1 MDEKIQSKDVQD
13 SVFFDEK
20 NDLGK
25 DNNTYDNQTNSVDIN
40 SNPSMINQ
48 DGMASINADP
58 TINNEEQ
65 MDVNVDVARLSEAED
80 ERILEK
86 IQEFEKLH
94 MGETPDEW
102 GRSFSYFISPILF
115 LICSITFLYIQR
127 PNLYI
132 IIIILVMNMLWTIY
146 NVLSWVNQRIY
157 IYSNRIEYHYGAWNE
172 RIKEFWFGTEDIV
185 AAKAGVKLNL
195 MQKKL
200 DYASFYIINSNKLA
214 FELKRIANPDG
225 LLAVITN
232 KAFEFNR
239 FFSPDYEM
247 PLKEIVTK
255 KGVFVEDEDGN
266 LILKSEY
273 QKRKTGNVI
282 EKSGQN

>member
-1 MDEKIQSKDVQD
+1 MDEKIQSKDIQD
-13 SVFFDEK
+13 SVFLDEK
-20 NDLGK
+20 NDLSK
-25 DNNTYDNQTNSVDIN
+25 DNNNNDTSDNHTNGIDVN
-40 SNPSMINQ
+40 SNMNTSNQ
-48 DGMASINADP
+48 N
-58 TINNEEQ
+58 NNEHIDVINEEEQ
-65 MDVNVDVARLSEAED
+65 
-80 ERILEK
+80 ILKK

-94 MGETPDEW
+94 MDETPDEW

-132 IIIILVMNMLWTIY
+132 VTIILVMNMLWTIY
-146 NVLSWVNQRIY
+146 NVLSWINQRIY
-157 IYSNRIEYHYGAWNE
+157 IYSNRIEYHYGVWNE
-172 RIKEFWFGTEDIV
+172 RVKEFWFGTEDIV
-185 AAKAGVKLNL
+185 AAKAGDKINL

-214 FELKRIANPDG
+214 FELKRIANPEG

-239 FFSPDYEM
+239 FFFPNYEM
-247 PLKEIVTK
+247 PLKEIITK

-273 QKRKTGNVI
+273 KKEKAKTDN
-282 EKSGQN
+282 

>member
-1 MDEKIQSKDVQD
+1 MDEKIQSKDIQD
-13 SVFFDEK
+13 SVFLDEK
-20 NDLGK
+20 NDLNK
-25 DNNTYDNQTNSVDIN
+25 NNNNDTSDNHTNGIDVN
-40 SNPSMINQ
+40 SNMNTSNQ
-48 DGMASINADP
+48 N
-58 TINNEEQ
+58 NNEYIDVINEEEQ
-65 MDVNVDVARLSEAED
+65 
-80 ERILEK
+80 ILKK

-94 MGETPDEW
+94 MDETPDEW

-132 IIIILVMNMLWTIY
+132 VTIILVMNMLWTIY
-146 NVLSWVNQRIY
+146 NVLSWINQRIY
-157 IYSNRIEYHYGAWNE
+157 IYSNRIEYHYGVWNE
-172 RIKEFWFGTEDIV
+172 HVKEFWFGTEDIV
-185 AAKAGVKLNL
+185 AAKAGDKMNL

-214 FELKRIANPDG
+214 FELKRIANPEG

-239 FFSPDYEM
+239 FFFPNYEM
-247 PLKEIVTK
+247 PLKEIITK

-273 QKRKTGNVI
+273 KKEKAKTDN
-282 EKSGQN
+282 

>member
-1 MDEKIQSKDVQD
+1 MDEKIQSKDIQD

-20 NDLGK
+20 NNLST
-25 DNNTYDNQTNSVDIN
+25 DNN
-40 SNPSMINQ
+40 
-48 DGMASINADP
+48 
-58 TINNEEQ
+58 NNEENGVVIDSNANIVNQ
-65 MDVNVDVARLSEAED
+65 ENTSVINSENDSNNEQIDVVSEDED

-94 MGETPDEW
+94 MDETPDEW

-132 IIIILVMNMLWTIY
+132 VIILLVMNMLWTIY
-146 NVLSWVNQRIY
+146 NVLSWINQRIY

-172 RIKEFWFGTEDIV
+172 RVKEFWFGTEDIV
-185 AAKAGVKLNL
+185 AVKAGDKLNL

-214 FELKRIANPDG
+214 FEFKRIANPDG

-239 FFSPDYEM
+239 FFFPDYEM

-273 QKRKTGNVI
+273 QKRKAVAGI
-282 EKSGQN
+282 EK

>member
-1 MDEKIQSKDVQD
+1 MDEKIQSKNIRD
-13 SVFFDEK
+13 SVFFDGK
-20 NDLGK
+20 NNVSK
-25 DNNTYDNQTNSVDIN
+25 DNNNHETNGVDIN
-40 SNPSMINQ
+40 SNKNIVSQENI
-48 DGMASINADP
+48 SIINAENDSKH
-58 TINNEEQ
+58 EQ
-65 MDVNVDVARLSEAED
+65 IDVNVDVVSEAED
-80 ERILEK
+80 ERILKK

-94 MGETPDEW
+94 MDETPDEW
-102 GRSFSYFISPILF
+102 GRSFSYFISPMIF

-132 IIIILVMNMLWTIY
+132 VIIILVMNMLWTIY
-146 NVLSWVNQRIY
+146 NVLSWMNQRIY
-157 IYSNRIEYHYGAWNE
+157 IYSNRIEYHYGVWNE

-185 AAKAGVKLNL
+185 AAKAGDKLNL
-195 MQKKL
+195 MQKKF

-225 LLAVITN
+225 LLSVITN

-239 FFSPDYEM
+239 FFFPDYEM
-247 PLKEIVTK
+247 PLKEIITK

-273 QKRKTGNVI
+273 QKRKAEA
-282 EKSGQN
+282 EK

>member
-1 MDEKIQSKDVQD
+1 MDEKIQSKDIQD
-13 SVFFDEK
+13 SVFFDET
-20 NDLGK
+20 NNLSK
-25 DNNTYDNQTNSVDIN
+25 DNNSHETNSVDIN
-40 SNPSMINQ
+40 SNTNIVNQENISVIN
-48 DGMASINADP
+48 DENDSNH
-58 TINNEEQ
+58 EQ
-65 MDVNVDVARLSEAED
+65 MDINVDLVSEAED

-94 MGETPDEW
+94 MDETPDEW

-132 IIIILVMNMLWTIY
+132 VIILLVMNMLWTIY
-146 NVLSWVNQRIY
+146 NVLSWINQRIY

-172 RIKEFWFGTEDIV
+172 RVKEFWFGTEDIV
-185 AAKAGVKLNL
+185 AVKAGDKLNL

-214 FELKRIANPDG
+214 FEFKRIANPYG

-232 KAFEFNR
+232 KNFEFNR
-239 FFSPDYEM
+239 FFYPDYEM

-273 QKRKTGNVI
+273 QKRKAGNVI

>member
-1 MDEKIQSKDVQD
+1 MNEEIQSQSVQN
-13 SVFFDEK
+13 SVFFDME
-20 NDLGK
+20 NDLNK
-25 DNNTYDNQTNSVDIN
+25 ENNYDLSHINDDTNQGNVSSIINMEHNDEKLDI
-40 SNPSMINQ
+40 IN
-48 DGMASINADP
+48 
-58 TINNEEQ
+58 
-65 MDVNVDVARLSEAED
+65 ED
-80 ERILEK
+80 EQILKK

-94 MGETPDEW
+94 MDETPDEW
-102 GRSFSYFISPILF
+102 GRSFSYFISPMIF

-132 IIIILVMNMLWTIY
+132 VIIILVMNMLWTIY
-146 NVLSWVNQRIY
+146 NVLSWMNQRIY
-157 IYSNRIEYHYGAWNE
+157 IYSNRIEYHYGVWNE

-185 AAKAGVKLNL
+185 AAKAGDKLNL
-195 MQKKL
+195 MQKKF

-225 LLAVITN
+225 LLSVITN

-239 FFSPDYEM
+239 FFFPDYEM
-247 PLKEIVTK
+247 PLKEIITK

-273 QKRKTGNVI
+273 QKRKAEA
-282 EKSGQN
+282 EK

>member
-1 MDEKIQSKDVQD
+1 MDEKIQSKDIQD

-20 NDLGK
+20 NNLST
-25 DNNTYDNQTNSVDIN
+25 DNNNNDENVVAIDSNANIVNQENISVINVENDSNHEQINVSVDV
-40 SNPSMINQ
+40 
-48 DGMASINADP
+48 
-58 TINNEEQ
+58 
-65 MDVNVDVARLSEAED
+65 VNKAED

-94 MGETPDEW
+94 MDETPDEW

-132 IIIILVMNMLWTIY
+132 VIILLVMNMLWTIY
-146 NVLSWVNQRIY
+146 NVLSWINQRIY

-172 RIKEFWFGTEDIV
+172 RVKEFWFGTEDIV
-185 AAKAGVKLNL
+185 AAKAGDKLNL

-214 FELKRIANPDG
+214 FEFKRIANPDG
-225 LLAVITN
+225 LLSVITN
-232 KAFEFNR
+232 KNFEFNR
-239 FFSPDYEM
+239 FFYPDYEM

-273 QKRKTGNVI
+273 QKRKAGNVI

>member
-1 MDEKIQSKDVQD
+1 MDEKIQSQDVQD

-20 NDLGK
+20 NDVGK
-25 DNNTYDNQTNSVDIN
+25 DHNTYDNQTNSVDIN
-40 SNPSMINQ
+40 SNSSMINQ
-48 DGMASINADP
+48 DSMASINVEP
-58 TINNEEQ
+58 MINNEEQ
-65 MDVNVDVARLSEAED
+65 MDVNVDVANEAED

-94 MGETPDEW
+94 MDETPDEW

-132 IIIILVMNMLWTIY
+132 VIILLVMNMLWTIY
-146 NVLSWVNQRIY
+146 NVLSWINQRIY

-172 RIKEFWFGTEDIV
+172 RVKEFWFGTEDIV
-185 AAKAGVKLNL
+185 AAKAGDKLNL

-200 DYASFYIINSNKLA
+200 DYASFYIINSSKLA
-214 FELKRIANPDG
+214 FEFKRIANPDG

-232 KAFEFNR
+232 KNFEFNR
-239 FFSPDYEM
+239 FFYPDYEM

-273 QKRKTGNVI
+273 QKRKAGNVI